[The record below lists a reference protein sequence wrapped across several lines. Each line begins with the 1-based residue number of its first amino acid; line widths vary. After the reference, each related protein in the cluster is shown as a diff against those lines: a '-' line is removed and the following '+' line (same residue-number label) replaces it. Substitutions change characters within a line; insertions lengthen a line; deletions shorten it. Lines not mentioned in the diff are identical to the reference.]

1 VTRIHPCG
9 CFELFADGRLIGW
22 LTNEKGGPAS
32 GVVRVNGSGA
42 ETIRPKWR
50 WPVWQ
55 RGESPRRGGFSL
67 RLRLDSGDRV
77 EVIHGV
83 TGQPVPGVVC
93 RAADP
98 HWRPRVAVVAP
109 AKQEAPY
116 LLEWIAYHRALGVE
130 QFVIGDNGGSDF
142 TSELLLA
149 LDAAG
154 LIVRLDWRREVAFQL
169 RFSVAA
175 IELLCGKADVC
186 ALVDV
191 DELLRPLG
199 ERDDIPAA
207 IAEIFA
213 RPETSAAALNWAIY
227 GSGGRTEPGEGLVTE
242 RFVDRA
248 PDDDALHRLVKS
260 LVRPER
266 FAGMV
271 NPHVVR
277 LAAGEY
283 VDDRGVP
290 AQWERTPASLSA
302 RSWDR
307 LRVDHYVVKSRREF
321 GTKVRRG
328 RATVAPGVDDRDESF
343 FVRRDRN
350 EVSDPMPAAFVRR
363 TRHEMERMRERLEPF
378 VTPDGPMAKWLGAAI
393 ADPH

>member
-1 VTRIHPCG
+1 MRHSHPSG

-22 LTNEKGGPAS
+22 LTDEKGNAAS
-32 GVVRVNGSGA
+32 GVVRVNGSEA
-42 ETIRPKWR
+42 EAIRPKWR
-50 WPVWQ
+50 WPAWH
-55 RGESPRRGGFSL
+55 RGQSLRRGGFSI

-77 EVIHGV
+77 EVVHGA
-83 TGQPVPGVVC
+83 TGQPLPGVVS

-98 HWRPRVAVVAP
+98 HWRPRVAVIAP

-116 LLEWIAYHRALGVE
+116 LLEWVAYHRALGVE
-130 QFVIGDNGGSDF
+130 QFVIGDNGGSDL
-142 TSELLLA
+142 TSELLMA

-154 LIVRLDWRREVAFQL
+154 LVVRLDWRGEVAFQL
-169 RFSVAA
+169 HFNVAA
-175 IELLCGKADVC
+175 IERLCGAADVC

-199 ERDDIPAA
+199 GRRDIPSAV
-207 IAEIFA
+207 AEIFSQ
-213 RPETSAAALNWAIY
+213 PDVSAAGLNWAIY
-227 GSGGRTEPGEGLVTE
+227 GSGGRTEPGKGLVTE

-290 AQWERTPASLSA
+290 AQWERTPASLKA

-321 GTKVRRG
+321 GTKIRRG
-328 RATVAPGVDDRDESF
+328 RATVAPGVEDRDEAF

-350 EVSDPMPAAFVRR
+350 EVSDPMPADFVRR
-363 TRHEMERMRERLEPF
+363 TRDEMERMRKRLKPF
-378 VTPDGPMAKWLGAAI
+378 VAAEGPLATWLGEAVAELQ
-393 ADPH
+393 